1 MGHYC
6 SSGVSMKNGS
16 LDSPIK
22 PVKIGAYVYPGWHT
36 CLERDRN
43 FPTGWSEWDIVLNA
57 PSRFPG
63 HNQPRIPLGGVY
75 DDSLSSTSR
84 QQVAL
89 ALTYGVDFFVY
100 GFFWSR
106 GKRVFEDALDKGF
119 LDHGCKSDFPFS
131 LMWANRMPRG
141 VLPVKLNSGPVI
153 DPTRLVYTDSEDFVR
168 LIRFLEEKYFRRNN
182 YFQIEGK
189 PLFSIFDSTFF
200 LRQLGL
206 KLAAESIQQAR
217 EYLSRKGYRGLHLM
231 AINPASSLIGEFKNV
246 GFDSVSHYV
255 WLPDWKGG
263 YQQDYAGLIEK
274 RCSEWEGFASQSYL
288 SYFPS
293 VSPGWDAT
301 PRAAE
306 YGHERPRRYPWW
318 PVVVGE
324 HPSLFSR
331 FLRKAIRYTRKHNHP
346 ELFFIA
352 SWNEWSEG
360 HYLEPDTRFGTA
372 WLEAV
377 RKEKQHGL

>member
-1 MGHYC
+1 MRSC
-6 SSGVSMKNGS
+6 SLNSS
-16 LDSPIK
+16 IK
-22 PVKIGAYVYPGWHT
+22 PVKIGAYVYPGWHS
-36 CLERDRN
+36 CHERDRN
-43 FPTGWSEWDIVLNA
+43 FPSGWSEWDIVLNA
-57 PSRFPG
+57 PPRFSG
-63 HNQPRIPLGGVY
+63 HNQPRIPLEGPY
-75 DDSLSSTSR
+75 DDSVSATSIN
-84 QQVAL
+84 QVTL
-89 ALTYGVDFFVY
+89 ARKYGVDFFVY
-100 GFFWSR
+100 GLFWSR

-119 LDHGCKSDFPFS
+119 LAEGGESNFPFS

-141 VLPVKLNSGPVI
+141 VLPVKLDPGPEI
-153 DPTRLVYTDSEDFVR
+153 DPVRLVYTDPEDFLH
-168 LIRFLEEKYFRRNN
+168 LIKFLEERYFRRKN
-182 YFQIEGK
+182 YFQIQGK
-189 PLFSIFDSTFF
+189 PLFSLFDSTFF

-206 KLAAESIQQAR
+206 EVAREAIQRAR

-231 AINPASSLIGEFKNV
+231 ALNPAPSMIGEFKKV

-255 WLPDWKGG
+255 WLPDWKGS
-263 YQQDYAGLIEK
+263 YRQDYGELIEK
-274 RCSEWEGFASQSYL
+274 RCREWEGFAVESQL
-288 SYFPS
+288 PYFPS

-306 YGHERPRRYPWW
+306 YGNERPKRYPWW

-331 FLRKAIRYTRKHNHP
+331 FLGRAIRYTRKDDNQ
-346 ELFFIA
+346 ELCFIA

-377 RKEKQHGL
+377 RKEKHRGL

>member
-1 MGHYC
+1 MKD
-6 SSGVSMKNGS
+6 SSLNVS
-16 LDSPIK
+16 IK
-22 PVKIGAYVYPGWHT
+22 SVKIGAYVYPGWHR
-36 CLERDRN
+36 CLERERD
-43 FPTGWSEWDIVLNA
+43 FPAGWSEWDMVLKA
-57 PSRFPG
+57 PRRFPE
-63 HNQPRIPLGGVY
+63 HNQPRIPLEGTY
-75 DDSLSSTSR
+75 DDSLSATSR
-84 QQVAL
+84 KQVTL

-119 LDHGCKSDFPFS
+119 LANGDKSDFPFS

-141 VLPVKLNSGPVI
+141 VLPVKLDHGPEI
-153 DPTRLVYTDSEDFVR
+153 DPARLVYTDPEDF
-168 LIRFLEEKYFRRNN
+168 LSMIKFLEKRYFRRNN
-182 YFQIEGK
+182 YFKINGK

-206 KLAAESIQQAR
+206 ELATEAIQMAR
-217 EYLSRKGYRGLHLM
+217 EYLSRQGHRGFHIM
-231 AINPASSLIGEFKNV
+231 AINPAPSMIDTFKKV

-263 YQQDYAGLIEK
+263 YQQDYAQLIEK
-274 RCSEWEGFASQSYL
+274 RCSEWRGFATKSQL
-288 SYFPS
+288 TYFPS

-306 YGHERPRRYPWW
+306 YGSERPQRYPWW

-324 HPSLFSR
+324 DPSLFSR
-331 FLRKAIRYTRKHNHP
+331 FLGNAIRYTRKYNNP
-346 ELFFIA
+346 ELCFIA

-377 RKEKQHGL
+377 MKKKHYGP